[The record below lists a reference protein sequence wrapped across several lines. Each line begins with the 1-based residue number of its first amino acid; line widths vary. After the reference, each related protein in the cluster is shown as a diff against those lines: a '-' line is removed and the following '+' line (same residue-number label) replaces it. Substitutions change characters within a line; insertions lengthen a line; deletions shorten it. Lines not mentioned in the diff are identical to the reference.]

1 MHALQVSFVWT
12 IVNVKIKFTPFLVL
26 PPYQLRGVASVN
38 SNRIVLF
45 YFSLIGWFMSDH
57 KFDLLYSKRAF
68 VHWYVGEGMEEV
80 SSIIN
85 CDSPANEWCRV
96 NSPKLV
102 RTLLLLRKITR
113 KYVSPFPCLLIQE
126 IDPMFDQV
134 GIDAEDEEEVGEY

>member
-1 MHALQVSFVWT
+1 
-12 IVNVKIKFTPFLVL
+12 
-26 PPYQLRGVASVN
+26 
-38 SNRIVLF
+38 
-45 YFSLIGWFMSDH
+45 MSDH